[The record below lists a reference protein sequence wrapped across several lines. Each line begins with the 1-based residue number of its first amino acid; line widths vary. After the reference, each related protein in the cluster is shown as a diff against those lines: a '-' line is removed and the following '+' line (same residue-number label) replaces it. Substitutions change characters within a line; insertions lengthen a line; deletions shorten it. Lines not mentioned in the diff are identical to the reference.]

1 MASRVIEIVPMQAPL
16 GRQMVAARDDLV
28 AAWQQ
33 RRIWA
38 TYALRVAGNRYRRSV
53 LGPWWQTL
61 STLIFVFGLAVLRS
75 GLGGGDM
82 REAIPYVGLGY
93 VAFGLASGGITAG
106 MNAYIGAGA
115 ELSTSRAPYS
125 GYVLRAV
132 AVEVIDFLH
141 DAVAVL
147 LIAAVF
153 AMMIQPAWLWSL
165 LAVVL
170 IVASSVGVG
179 LWLGPLAARYRDVP
193 PLVSSVLRLMFL
205 LTPIFWSIDNL
216 AANDR
221 SWLAWWNPFTYQVL
235 AFRDPILGTM
245 HHGLPM
251 ALTAGLAVVNLA
263 VGLCAFTLCR
273 ARIPY
278 WVLP

>member
-1 MASRVIEIVPMQAPL
+1 MVARVVEVVPVEAPL
-16 GRQMVAARDDLV
+16 RRQVAAAREDLGT
-28 AAWQQ
+28 AWRQ

-38 TYALRVAGNRYRRSV
+38 TFALRAAGNRYRRSV

-75 GLGGGDM
+75 GLGGTDL

-93 VAFGLASGGITAG
+93 VAFGLSSGGLMAG
-106 MNAYIGAGA
+106 MNAYIGAGP

-125 GYVLRAV
+125 GYVMRAV
-132 AVEVIDFLH
+132 TIEVIDFLH

-147 LIAAVF
+147 VMAAVL
-153 AMMIQPAWLWSL
+153 ALAVSASWLWSF
-165 LAVVL
+165 LAVIL
-170 IVASSVGVG
+170 IVMSSFGAG
-179 LWLGPLAARYRDVP
+179 LWLGPLAARFRDIP

-235 AFRDPILGTM
+235 AFRDPILGTG
-245 HHGLPM
+245 HHFLP
-251 ALTAGLAVVNLA
+251 LLVTAGLALGNLA
-263 VGLCAFTLCR
+263 LGLCAFVVCR
-273 ARIPY
+273 ARVPY
-278 WVLP
+278 WVVS